1 MKNAPGHGGKTW
13 AVVPR
18 RPTVLDAAAATA
30 YTILSSPLFVAVMTL
45 ACLYSLFVPDA
56 RLVFI
61 EPRYDKLLLAAA
73 AVVLALFVA
82 EMLMSLLAIRDYL
95 DVRVRR
101 CGCQSIDAASV
112 DVEPKEADALLD
124 SDDVNSATSGARR
137 RGIFC
142 RQCWWLEIG
151 SFTFWLDI
159 LSLQALVLDVAMVAR
174 DSQPLLVRYGA
185 LSELALAL
193 TRAGRVSRIGSR
205 VVRAKPLVR
214 KWLAD
219 AAAWRLT
226 WKQLHPN
233 ASRWAQ
239 LFAWCS
245 FFKNCCCSARAAAAV
260 PSSGPISPQPLQLAA
275 AVGGPAFASTAQ
287 QPRPSASVVASAAA
301 SADVGSG
308 QTRVGAE
315 LTALMIK
322 RLITGVLLA
331 AVIVPL
337 LSFDAVDTS
346 KPYETMALRT
356 GAALAAAQQWLLQ
369 ACALAGGRPVM
380 SVRVPRSF
388 AAVVPE
394 TLLSLPLV
402 SGSPNIF
409 CSPPLTTAPTAAPAA
424 ASGGGNS
431 SSSNSSSGSSSIGN
445 TSTVAPASPVLSV
458 FGTVAP
464 LMPAQ
469 ALLEPYSWRYCGN
482 YAFLYGPGGRMGP
495 PSSADSIE
503 TAPLAAT
510 AGVISA
516 PSSAV
521 LSPARAGSA
530 EACLRLRNEIAL
542 PPPNDTRAAVSILDA
557 LVAQYSGP
565 GTGFVEV
572 RIDVQSAVLVLY
584 ISCARACF

>member
-1 MKNAPGHGGKTW
+1 MSVQKTW
-13 AVVPR
+13 AVLPL
-18 RPTVLDAAAATA
+18 RPSRIEAAATA
-30 YTILSSPLFVAVMTL
+30 ARAITGSSLYVLLMTA

-73 AVVLALFVA
+73 AAVLALFVA
-82 EMLMSLLAIRDYL
+82 EMLMSPLASRDYL
-95 DVRVRR
+95 DVKVRR
-101 CGCQSIDAASV
+101 CACRSTDVAAA
-112 DVEPKEADALLD
+112 EAQPRESDALLD
-124 SDDVNSATSGARR
+124 ADDAGDSVSAAHGRAGS
-137 RGIFC
+137 C
-142 RQCWWLEIG
+142 RQCWWLEVG

-159 LSLQALVLDVAMVAR
+159 LSLQALILDVAMVAR

-205 VVRAKPLVR
+205 VIRTKPLVR
-214 KWLAD
+214 KWMTQ
-219 AAAWRLT
+219 AAAWRAQQPPAT
-226 WKQLHPN
+226 
-233 ASRWAQ
+233 SVWAR
-239 LFAWCS
+239 AWS
-245 FFKNCCCSARAAAAV
+245 WFSLVWFCCCPTRCCVSKAAQPAPAV
-260 PSSGPISPQPLQLAA
+260 DSRLHTPLQLAA
-275 AVGGPAFASTAQ
+275 PAAGS
-287 QPRPSASVVASAAA
+287 SASSSSAIVELDGTVELGA
-301 SADVGSG
+301 G

-315 LTALMIK
+315 LTALMTK

-356 GAALAAAQQWLLQ
+356 GAALAATQQWLLQ

-388 AAVVPE
+388 AALVPE
-394 TLLSLPLV
+394 TLRSLPLV

-409 CSPPLTTAPTAAPAA
+409 CSPPLPATPTLAPAVATGGTNSSRTNSTNGRNVTTAA
-424 ASGGGNS
+424 ASS
-431 SSSNSSSGSSSIGN
+431 
-445 TSTVAPASPVLSV
+445 ALLSV

-464 LMPAQ
+464 LLPAQ

-495 PSSADSIE
+495 ASSADSLDG
-503 TAPLAAT
+503 APAMTTVA

-516 PSSAV
+516 PTSSG
-521 LSPARAGSA
+521 LYPARAGSA
-530 EACLRLRNEIAL
+530 EACLRLRNEVAL
-542 PPPNDTRAAVSILDA
+542 PPPNDTRAAVAILDS

-565 GTGFVEV
+565 GTGFMEV
-572 RIDVQSAVLVLY
+572 SGIDLIDVSDVCAGLLVWR
-584 ISCARACF
+584 SHR